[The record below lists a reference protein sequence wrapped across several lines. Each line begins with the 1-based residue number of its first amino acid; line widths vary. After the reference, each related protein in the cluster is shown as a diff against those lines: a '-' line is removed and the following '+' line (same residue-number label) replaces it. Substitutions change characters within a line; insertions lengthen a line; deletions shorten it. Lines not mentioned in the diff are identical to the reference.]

1 MGVKIVLWKDTDISV
16 EQLHLFIVSVFKER
30 LEQGLNFKIATSTLQ
45 GFESYLANNESYTF
59 VALDPDDGT
68 LLGTS
73 TIIFRKRKGRIYGHH
88 GLWAVKAQGLGIG
101 ALLVKRE
108 LEFAKERRVNYV
120 ESDTAEEAISSV
132 RAHFK
137 SGFHRAGYYSFPF
150 TNYYS
155 LYFRQICSDS
165 HIRRFV
171 FHHVFYPVRFGVY
184 YLGTRLLYNKDG
196 SLSLLGKGIKGK
208 R

>member
-1 MGVKIVLWKDTDISV
+1 MGIKILRLEDTDISV
-16 EQLHLFIVSVFKER
+16 EQLHLFIISVFKER

-45 GFESYLANNESYTF
+45 GFESYLANNDSYTF

-73 TIIFRKRKGRIYGHH
+73 TLVLRKRKRREYGHH
-88 GLWAVKAQGLGIG
+88 GLWAVKTQGLGIG
-101 ALLVKRE
+101 TLLVKRE
-108 LEFAKERRVNYV
+108 LEFAKERRINYV
-120 ESDTAEEAISSV
+120 ESDTAEDAISSV
-132 RAHFK
+132 RAHYK
-137 SGFHRAGYYSFPF
+137 CGFHRAGYYSFSF

-165 HIRRFV
+165 QIKRFV
-171 FHHVFYPVRFGVY
+171 YHYVFYPVRFGVY
-184 YLGTRLLYNKDG
+184 YLRTKLLYNKDG
-196 SLSLLGKGIKGK
+196 SLSVFGKGKK